1 MWRLL
6 PPLTLTLSPTLSTPS
21 SSLYQYTIRHDYAT
35 FQRRRDAETQRR
47 IRDAQTQRRRD
58 ASETHR
64 RRDAETQRRIKG
76 GPREAQGRTKG
87 G

>member
-35 FQRRRDAETQRR
+35 VQ
-47 IRDAQTQRRRD
+47 
-58 ASETHR
+58 R

-87 G
+87 C

>member
-35 FQRRRDAETQRR
+35 VQRRRDAETQRR
-47 IRDAQTQRRRD
+47 
-58 ASETHR
+58 
-64 RRDAETQRRIKG
+64 RDAETH
-76 GPREAQGRTKG
+76 QGRTKG
-87 G
+87 GPREDQGRLTNT

>member
-35 FQRRRDAETQRR
+35 VQRRRDAETQRR
-47 IRDAQTQRRRD
+47 RD
-58 ASETHR
+58 ASREDQGR
-64 RRDAETQRRIKG
+64 PKG
-76 GPREAQGRTKG
+76 GPREADEHMKHT
-87 G
+87 

>member
-35 FQRRRDAETQRR
+35 VQRRRDAETQRC
-47 IRDAQTQRRRD
+47 
-58 ASETHR
+58 
-64 RRDAETQRRIKG
+64 RDAETQREESRI
-76 GPREAQGRTKG
+76 EWLEEWSE
-87 G
+87 